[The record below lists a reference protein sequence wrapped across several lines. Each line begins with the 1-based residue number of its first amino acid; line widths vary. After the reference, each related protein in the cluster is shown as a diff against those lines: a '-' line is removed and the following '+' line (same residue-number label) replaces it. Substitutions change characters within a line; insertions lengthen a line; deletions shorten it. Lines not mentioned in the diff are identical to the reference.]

1 MSCSRDN
8 PNPALIVNGPQQQKQ
23 APVLNDPKFPNN
35 DDDPDN
41 CDLLSTVPSTDT

>member
-8 PNPALIVNGPQQQKQ
+8 PNPALIVNGPQQRKQ
-23 APVLNDPKFPNN
+23 APVLNNPNN

-41 CDLLSTVPSTDT
+41 YDLLPTIPSTDT